1 MTVCIWMME
10 KNSNILDLRI
20 LKRKNFFKE
29 LLIAINLLMN
39 KLNDKYIIDDNMDF
53 LKKIIIKLELCI
65 QINKLTFSLQFD
77 SITWYTL
84 V

>member
-29 LLIAINLLMN
+29 LLIAINLLKN
-39 KLNDKYIIDDNMDF
+39 KLNDEYIIDDNMDF
-53 LKKIIIKLELCI
+53 LKKIII
-65 QINKLTFSLQFD
+65 
-77 SITWYTL
+77 
-84 V
+84 

>member
-29 LLIAINLLMN
+29 LLIAINILMN

-53 LKKIIIKLELCI
+53 LKKIII
-65 QINKLTFSLQFD
+65 
-77 SITWYTL
+77 
-84 V
+84 

>member
-29 LLIAINLLMN
+29 LLIAINLLKN
-39 KLNDKYIIDDNMDF
+39 KLNDEYIIDDNMDF
-53 LKKIIIKLELCI
+53 LKKKMILKDSKKRRKN
-65 QINKLTFSLQFD
+65 NKNML
-77 SITWYTL
+77 
-84 V
+84 

>member
-29 LLIAINLLMN
+29 LLIAINLLKN
-39 KLNDKYIIDDNMDF
+39 KLNDEYIIDDNMDF
-53 LKKIIIKLELCI
+53 FNE
-65 QINKLTFSLQFD
+65 NYYLT
-77 SITWYTL
+77 
-84 V
+84 

>member
-53 LKKIIIKLELCI
+53 LKKIII
-65 QINKLTFSLQFD
+65 
-77 SITWYTL
+77 
-84 V
+84 

>member
-20 LKRKNFFKE
+20 LKRKNFFIE
-29 LLIAINLLMN
+29 LLIAINLLKN

-53 LKKIIIKLELCI
+53 LKKIII
-65 QINKLTFSLQFD
+65 
-77 SITWYTL
+77 
-84 V
+84 

>member
-29 LLIAINLLMN
+29 LLIAINLLKN
-39 KLNDKYIIDDNMDF
+39 KLNDEYIIDDNMDF
-53 LKKIIIKLELCI
+53 FKKIII
-65 QINKLTFSLQFD
+65 
-77 SITWYTL
+77 
-84 V
+84 

>member
-29 LLIAINLLMN
+29 LLIAINLLKN
-39 KLNDKYIIDDNMDF
+39 KLNDEYIIEDNMDF
-53 LKKIIIKLELCI
+53 LKKT
-65 QINKLTFSLQFD
+65 IN
-77 SITWYTL
+77 
-84 V
+84 

>member
-29 LLIAINLLMN
+29 LLIAINLLKN
-39 KLNDKYIIDDNMDF
+39 KLNDEYIIEDNMDF
-53 LKKIIIKLELCI
+53 LRKT
-65 QINKLTFSLQFD
+65 IN
-77 SITWYTL
+77 
-84 V
+84 

>member
-29 LLIAINLLMN
+29 LLIAINLLKN
-39 KLNDKYIIDDNMDF
+39 KLNDEYIIDDNMDF
-53 LKKIIIKLELCI
+53 LRKLLF
-65 QINKLTFSLQFD
+65 NLNYVFK
-77 SITWYTL
+77 
-84 V
+84 